1 MERDWTPE
9 FNGALI
15 RFRLDPRTGVPA
27 YRQLVDQVRHAV
39 RLGVLRPGDQL
50 PSVREVVTQISIN
63 PNTVHRAYREL
74 EVAGLAEGR
83 PGLGTF
89 VLAPATPPITA
100 EHQSELHEELDRWV
114 RRARA
119 AGVDDEG
126 IQALV
131 ALSLRQDDGASL
143 SDPSTERAMR

>member
-1 MERDWTPE
+1 MDHDGLPKLD
-9 FNGALI
+9 GALI
-15 RFRLDPRTGVPA
+15 HFRLDPRTGVPA
-27 YRQLVDQVRHAV
+27 YRQLVDQVRHGV
-39 RLGVLRPGDQL
+39 RLGVLQPGDQL

-74 EVAGLAEGR
+74 EAAGLAEGR

-100 EHQSELHEELDRWV
+100 EHQTELQDELDRWV
-114 RRARA
+114 GKARA

-131 ALSLRQDDGASL
+131 AMSLLERDDRNVNE
-143 SDPSTERAMR
+143 ERVAR